1 MERFEQKKEDFFNAF
16 DRLKE
21 AIQEE
26 PTEVVI
32 DGVLHRFEF
41 TFELSWKLLKYYME
55 YLGLVETIGSPR
67 ETIQNG
73 FKQHIIEDG
82 EDWIEMMIS
91 RNNLSHIYDEKTS
104 REIYDKIKNKY
115 VDLLEKLK
123 QKMMNV

>member
-55 YLGLVETIGSPR
+55 YLGLVETTGSPR

>member
-16 DRLKE
+16 DRLK
-21 AIQEE
+21 E

-55 YLGLVETIGSPR
+55 YLGLVETTGSPR

>member
-32 DGVLHRFEF
+32 DGVFHRFEF

-55 YLGLVETIGSPR
+55 YLGLVETTGSPR